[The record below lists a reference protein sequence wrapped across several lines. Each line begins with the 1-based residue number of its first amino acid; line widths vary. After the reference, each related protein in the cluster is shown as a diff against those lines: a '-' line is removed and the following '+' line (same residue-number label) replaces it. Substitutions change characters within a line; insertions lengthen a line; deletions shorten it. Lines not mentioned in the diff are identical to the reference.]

1 MERKESMTTS
11 LQDQIKILIK
21 LQVIDTQI
29 YELDRENELIPH
41 QKSALDV
48 AFTATKA
55 GLDSASTKYKK
66 MQVEAKEHE
75 NDIASRETLI
85 AKLQNQQGLVKTNQ
99 EYSAIA
105 HEIGNAL
112 ADKSVSEDQAL
123 KLLDEIDVQK
133 KLVDEEKEKL
143 AKEEDNYNKIIAE
156 LDGRVAAIAEERL
169 KLNTDRTQYLS
180 SVENEL
186 LDRYNNI
193 VQKRDGV
200 AIVPI
205 SGQSCSGCSMN
216 LPPQVINEVK
226 LKEDIVICESCS
238 RILYEAE

>member
-29 YELDRENELIPH
+29 YQLDRENELIPNH
-41 QKSALDV
+41 KSALDE
-48 AFTATKA
+48 AFTSTKA
-55 GLDSASTKYKK
+55 GMDSASTKYKK

-112 ADKSVSEDQAL
+112 ADKSISEDQAL

-133 KLVDEEKEKL
+133 KLVDEEKANL

-156 LDGRVAAIAEERL
+156 SDSRVAAIAEERL
-169 KLNTDRTQYLS
+169 KLSAERTQHLS
-180 SVENEL
+180 GVEDEL
-186 LDRYNNI
+186 LERYNNI
-193 VQKRDGV
+193 IQKRDGV
-200 AIVPI
+200 AIVPV
-205 SGQSCSGCSMN
+205 SGESCTGCSMN
-216 LPPQVINEVK
+216 LPPQIINEVK
-226 LKEDIVICESCS
+226 LKEDLVVCESCS
-238 RILYEAE
+238 RILFEAE